1 MREISAQRLKELQLG
16 ILDAVVGF
24 CGENGIKCWLNA
36 GTLLGA
42 VRHKGYIPW
51 DDDVDLAM
59 IWPDYDKFMASFN
72 NHNDRYKFVC
82 YENDPESFT
91 HFGKVFDTS
100 TVLYEPNEKGERL
113 CVYADIFVM
122 DNSPSDE
129 ESRRKMFR
137 RRDILTLCNLGRKLP
152 VFLRPTRGGLMRRIA
167 VYMFRAAL
175 RIFPRHYFVKA
186 LVRNA
191 KTYADSDTEFCGD
204 FTGTHN
210 AVMRREL
217 MEGIT
222 QLEFEG
228 KMYPAPVGYD
238 EWLTKLFGDYM
249 QIPPPEKRASTHFF
263 KAYELD

>member
-59 IWPDYDKFMASFN
+59 LRPDYDKFMASFN

-152 VFLRPTRGGLMRRIA
+152 VVLR
-167 VYMFRAAL
+167 
-175 RIFPRHYFVKA
+175 
-186 LVRNA
+186 
-191 KTYADSDTEFCGD
+191 
-204 FTGTHN
+204 
-210 AVMRREL
+210 
-217 MEGIT
+217 
-222 QLEFEG
+222 
-228 KMYPAPVGYD
+228 
-238 EWLTKLFGDYM
+238 
-249 QIPPPEKRASTHFF
+249 
-263 KAYELD
+263 